1 MSYHQTQKSQHGNV
15 RMVMSTTVHSSADSE
30 VVVATDLRLQR
41 QVVLKQVKSS
51 KVVTMEEFMNSIE
64 NI

>member
-1 MSYHQTQKSQHGNV
+1 MSNQQTQKSQRDNV
-15 RMVMSTTVHSSADSE
+15 RMVISATVHSSADSD

-51 KVVTMEEFMNSIE
+51 KVVTTEEFINSIE